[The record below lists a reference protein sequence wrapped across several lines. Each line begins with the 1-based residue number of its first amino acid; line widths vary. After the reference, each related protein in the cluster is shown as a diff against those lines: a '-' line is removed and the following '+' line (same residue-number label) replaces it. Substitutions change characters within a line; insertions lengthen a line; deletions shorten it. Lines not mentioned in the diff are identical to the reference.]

1 MANMRFVLSVAAGL
15 ALVALVALPRLWPGP
30 GEVPA
35 AAAAREIRV
44 DDSAALARAIAA
56 ADPGSTIR
64 LAPGDYATLKIDR
77 EVDGAPIRITGPRTA
92 RIRQINFRPGAGNW
106 RLDGVTL
113 QAAGPRVAGLFVQ
126 GAHHI
131 TVSDVSIVGS
141 PEAWAMKLES
151 GYGVIIRNAEAV
163 VVAGSEMKELRVLV
177 GLIDSRGVVLE
188 GNRLITSREGIN
200 VSNVHGL
207 AVRHNEMSGFRPRFD
222 LGEHPDFV
230 QFWTRLTPT
239 GSSKVEVIGNFL
251 SAGGKQ
257 PVQGVFARAEDYE
270 NGKSPRGWHRDF
282 VVRQNVYYGAARN
295 GLSFS
300 DVRGLL
306 IENNTVMASPH
317 AFTTVKGPRDPTGET
332 FGGLTPAIVTRHS
345 SYGIV
350 RNNVVTL
357 LQLIGDKE
365 KSTITNNFENKPR
378 VPADARNPGNIFAG
392 PLVEPVL
399 PLSAFAIRPG
409 SEAGRKGM
417 GADITKVGPAAASR
431 VIAALAREADALAKA
446 TEAEAAGLKIQKSFM
461 DKVRARMGAT

>member
-1 MANMRFVLSVAAGL
+1 MRMVFPLAAGL
-15 ALVALVALPRLWPGP
+15 ALAALVALPRLLPTP
-30 GEVPA
+30 AEVA
-35 AAAAREIRV
+35 AHAASTEIRV
-44 DDSAALARAIAA
+44 ADSAALSRAISTAA
-56 ADPGSTIR
+56 PGSVIR
-64 LAPGDYATLKIDR
+64 LAPGDYATLKIER
-77 EVDGAPIRITGPRTA
+77 EVDGAPIRITGPRSA
-92 RIRQINFRPGAGNW
+92 RISQANFRPGAGNW
-106 RLDGVTL
+106 HLDGVTL
-113 QAAGPRVAGLFVQ
+113 QAASPRVAGLFVQ
-126 GAHHI
+126 GAHHV
-131 TVSDVSIVGS
+131 TVSDVAIVGS

-163 VVAGSEMKELRVLV
+163 VVAGSEMKNVRVLI

-188 GNRLITSREGIN
+188 GNRLIDSREGIN

-270 NGKSPRGWHRDF
+270 NGRSPRGWHRDF
-282 VVRQNVYYGAARN
+282 VVRQNIYYGAARN

-300 DVRGLL
+300 DVRGLV

-332 FGGLTPAIVTRHS
+332 FGGLTPSILTRNS

-357 LQLIGDKE
+357 FQLIGDKD

-378 VPADARNPGNIFAG
+378 APADARNPGNSFAQ
-392 PLVEPVL
+392 PLVAETL
-399 PLSAFAIRPG
+399 PLTAFAIRPQ
-409 SEAGRKGM
+409 SDAGRKGM
-417 GADITKVGPAAASR
+417 GADISKVGPAAANR
-431 VIAALAREADALAKA
+431 DIAALAREADALARA
-446 TEAEAAGLKIQKSFM
+446 TEAEAAGLKIQQSFM
-461 DKVRARMGAT
+461 DKVRSRLSAT